1 MARITIASLQATIV
15 ALETQLAE
23 ITRER
28 DGLLVA
34 QRPSRSAPAP
44 AHIEQTRARAAQAP
58 RTSER
63 PVSDYRRACEQAR
76 AMAMATG
83 RSVKVG

>member
-15 ALETQLAE
+15 ALETQLAD

-63 PVSDYRRACEQAR
+63 PMSDYRRACEQAR

-83 RSVKVG
+83 RSVRVS

>member
-63 PVSDYRRACEQAR
+63 PMSDYRRACEQAR